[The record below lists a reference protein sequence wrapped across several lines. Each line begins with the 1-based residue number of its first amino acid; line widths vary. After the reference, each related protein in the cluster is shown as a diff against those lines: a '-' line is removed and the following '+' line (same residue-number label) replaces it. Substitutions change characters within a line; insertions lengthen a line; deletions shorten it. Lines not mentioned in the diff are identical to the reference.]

1 MYGPQWNC
9 WQALNRN
16 EEVTDQNVVSPASGA
31 PVFPETSK
39 NKQSLDQMVLDQ
51 QIKIIA
57 GSETVDSWDAF
68 VEEWMAAGGEAMTQE
83 YNDWYAAK

>member
-1 MYGPQWNC
+1 MELLAG
-9 WQALNRN
+9 LNRN

-57 GSETVDSWDAF
+57 APRQST
-68 VEEWMAAGGEAMTQE
+68 AGTPLWRSGCSRRRGHDPGVQRLVRRKVRMFRP
-83 YNDWYAAK
+83 